1 MPTSSLRRVP
11 RIAVSAVGRD
21 RPGIVAGVTGVL
33 LEHGLNLADSQMGI
47 LSGRFSMTLLVEEG
61 RDGALD
67 EGALLHD
74 LLAVA
79 NDLGLDAI
87 FATPV
92 PAEEEA
98 AAAVGPGAA
107 LMVSVYGA
115 DHPGIVHAVALAL
128 SALAVNIVDLDT
140 RLAAG
145 QAGGP
150 PLYAMF
156 LEVVLPDGLS
166 ERELA
171 EALRRTSAEQ
181 RVEIS
186 VRVLDED
193 VL

>member
-1 MPTSSLRRVP
+1 MT
-11 RIAVSAVGRD
+11 RIAVSAVGHD

-47 LSGRFSMTLLVEEG
+47 LSGRFSMTLLVEQDRPG
-61 RDGALD
+61 TLD
-67 EGALLHD
+67 EDALLHD

-92 PAEEEA
+92 PDDDDA
-98 AAAVGPGAA
+98 ATAVGKGPA

-128 SALAVNIVDLDT
+128 SALGVNIVDLDT
-140 RLAAG
+140 RLVAG
-145 QAGGP
+145 SEGGP

-156 LEVVLPDGLS
+156 LEVVLPDGLGES
-166 ERELA
+166 DLA
-171 EALRRTSAEQ
+171 AALGRTGAEQ

-186 VRVLDED
+186 VRALDED

>member
-1 MPTSSLRRVP
+1 MT

-61 RDGALD
+61 RNGALNED
-67 EGALLHD
+67 ELLHD

-92 PAEEEA
+92 PAEEDGRDPMGSE
-98 AAAVGPGAA
+98 GL

-128 SALAVNIVDLDT
+128 SDLKVNIVDLDT

-145 QAGGP
+145 QDGGP

-156 LEVVLPDGLS
+156 LEVVLPDGLA

-171 EALRRTSAEQ
+171 EALRRIGAEQ

-186 VRVLDED
+186 VRALDQD